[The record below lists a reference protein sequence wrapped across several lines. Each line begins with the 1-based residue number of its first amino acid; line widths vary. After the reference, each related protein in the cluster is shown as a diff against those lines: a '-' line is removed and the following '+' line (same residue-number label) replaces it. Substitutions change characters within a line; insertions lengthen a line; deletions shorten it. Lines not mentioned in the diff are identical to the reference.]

1 MKKLII
7 FTLSSL
13 FAFYA
18 SAYPCDNKTKD
29 TITTSG
35 YYQHNRN
42 TQQTTRCVWPPCDDE
57 W

>member
-7 FTLSSL
+7 FILSSL

-18 SAYPCDNKTKD
+18 SAYTWDNKIKD
-29 TITTSG
+29 TSTVNQ
-35 YYQHNRN
+35 YCQHNSN
-42 TQQTTRCVWPPCDDE
+42 TQQSTRCVWPPYDDE

>member
-7 FTLSSL
+7 FILSSL

-18 SAYPCDNKTKD
+18 SAYTWGNKIKD
-29 TITTSG
+29 TVIVS
-35 YYQHNRN
+35 QCCPHNSN
-42 TQQTTRCVWPPCDDE
+42 TQQSTRCVWPPCDDE

>member
-7 FTLSSL
+7 FILSSL

-18 SAYPCDNKTKD
+18 SAYTWDNKIKD
-29 TITTSG
+29 NS
-35 YYQHNRN
+35 N
-42 TQQTTRCVWPPCDDE
+42 TQQSTRCVWPPCDDE